1 MRGKR
6 EKRPPWGVVR
16 IVAGKHKGQLAYY
29 DDDDGGLAIVYP
41 EGEYPSV
48 GRCFLVRPSSMRR
61 ASPAQVVRYWSSL
74 REWP

>member
-6 EKRPPWGVVR
+6 GKKLPWGVVQ
-16 IVAGKHKGQLAYY
+16 IVAGRLKGRLAFY
-29 DDDDGGLAIVYP
+29 DDDGEGGLAVVYP

-48 GRCFLVRPSSMRR
+48 GRYFLVRPSSMRR

-74 REWP
+74 RE